1 MWAVRSAPEILYS
14 IVSSNLLELII
25 SIVKISKI
33 PSVAVQERLKLSGV
47 MSETVKFLISG
58 SSAEKGGVR
67 EKKQTSHYLVVF
79 PDSGC

>member
-67 EKKQTSHYLVVF
+67 EKKQT
-79 PDSGC
+79 